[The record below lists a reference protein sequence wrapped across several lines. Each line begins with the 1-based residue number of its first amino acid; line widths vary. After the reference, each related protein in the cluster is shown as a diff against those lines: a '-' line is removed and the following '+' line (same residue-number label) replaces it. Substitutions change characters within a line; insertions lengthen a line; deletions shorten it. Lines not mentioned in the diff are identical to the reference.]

1 VDKIAINLTAEEI
14 RILISWYV
22 FIDAMTSNYF
32 KQNDNDLLEKLRAE
46 LRRVENEQE
55 ESKTIA

>member
-1 VDKIAINLTAEEI
+1 MDKIAINLTAEEI